1 MTYEQ
6 WIEQHKAKHRSILEK
21 LTNLRD
27 SEVIE
32 YFDFENMCKFE
43 PDFCLL
49 YAENKKCH
57 EMEQLNCYFCACPL
71 FRLGNRKSF
80 CKIESRFGGK
90 TVGADGFVHQDCTK
104 CKIPH
109 KVTYIEANFDRSWEN
124 AMREVIIWRKDK
136 C

>member
-6 WIEQHKAKHRSILEK
+6 WIEQHKAKHHIIMEK
-21 LTNLRD
+21 LTHLSD

-32 YFDFENMCKFE
+32 YFDFENMRRCE

-49 YAENKKCH
+49 YGENKKCH

-71 FRLGNRKSF
+71 FRLGNTKSF
-80 CKIESRFGGK
+80 CKIESRFGGEI
-90 TVGADGFVHQDCTK
+90 VGDDGFIHQDCTR

-109 KVTYIEANFDRSWEN
+109 KVSYIEKNFDRDWEN
-124 AMREVIIWRKDK
+124 AMRDVKLEIL
-136 C
+136 